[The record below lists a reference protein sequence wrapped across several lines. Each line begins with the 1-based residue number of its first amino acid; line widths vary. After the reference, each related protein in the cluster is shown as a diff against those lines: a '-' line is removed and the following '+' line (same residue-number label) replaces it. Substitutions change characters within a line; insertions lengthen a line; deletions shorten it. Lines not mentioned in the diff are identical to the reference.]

1 MLYPMKLRAAYKDY
15 IWGGTKLKRE
25 YNKATELASVA
36 ESWELACHQDGCS
49 VITNG
54 PAAGMELAQ
63 YIAVKGDRVVG
74 AHAARYSYFPIMIK
88 LIDSAQDLSV
98 QVHPGNDY
106 ALRVEGQYGK
116 TEFWYVIEAEPG
128 ASLICGF
135 RQPVTQ
141 EEVRRRI
148 ADQTLDEICNRVPAR
163 PGDTFYLP
171 AGTIHCIG
179 GGITLA
185 EVQQNSNIT
194 YRVYDYG
201 RLGRDGKPRALNVE
215 KALDVLTL
223 GPAPVL
229 SPPPPVTLFAEYDM
243 SLLAAEEYYTVYHF
257 RLRGRC
263 RLKTDRASFH
273 ALVVL
278 DGLLEIEYKSGR
290 DYLEKGETVFV
301 PADYGLYTLR
311 GYGSF
316 LLTMVP

>member
-1 MLYPMKLRAAYKDY
+1 MYPMKLKAVFKDY
-15 IWGGTKLKRE
+15 IWGGTKLRNSYGKDT
-25 YNKATELASVA
+25 KLDTVA
-36 ESWELACHQDGCS
+36 ESWELSCHPDGCCT
-49 VITNG
+49 VANG

-74 AHAARYSYFPIMIK
+74 AHPARYSYFPIMIK
-88 LIDSAQDLSV
+88 IIDSAQDLSV
-98 QVHPGNDY
+98 QVHPNNDY

-116 TEFWYVIEAEPG
+116 TEFWYVMEAEPG

-135 RQPVTQ
+135 KRPVTK

-148 ADQTLDEICNRVPAR
+148 ADQTLDEICNRVPAH

-185 EVQQNSNIT
+185 EVQQNSNLT
-194 YRVYDYG
+194 YRVYDHG
-201 RLGRDGKPRALNVE
+201 RLGRDGKPRELNVE
-215 KALDVLTL
+215 KALDVLNL
-223 GPAPVL
+223 GPAAPL
-229 SPPPPVTLFAEYDM
+229 PQTLPVTFFAEYDM
-243 SLLAAEEYYTVYHF
+243 RLLAAEDYFTVYHF
-257 RLRGRC
+257 RMRGRC
-263 RLKTDRASFH
+263 RLKTDRSTFH
-273 ALVVL
+273 ALLVL
-278 DGLLEIEYKSGR
+278 EGMMEIEYKSGR